1 MICVEDTVTY
11 MGSAVVAH
19 LLIDKAGALPPK
31 VSLRERKS
39 HVEQRVE
46 VHLIFIFSMK
56 RKTMKACL
64 LIL

>member
-1 MICVEDTVTY
+1 

-56 RKTMKACL
+56 RKTLKACL